1 MSLVGTDPGAGKLW
15 DSYVM
20 YESSCVPRFPYF
32 SPLEFPGNPGGPLRP
47 SSVDAVQRPG
57 DVLGPVHGVRVA
69 ANGRDSGERG
79 GAEDAGDGVRRRR
92 AQQAE

>member
-1 MSLVGTDPGAGKLW
+1 
-15 DSYVM
+15 M

-32 SPLEFPGNPGGPLRP
+32 SPLEFPGNPGRPLRP
-47 SSVDAVQRPG
+47 SSIDAVQRPG

-79 GAEDAGDGVRRRR
+79 GAEDALICVSVLLTVCCLLRKW
-92 AQQAE
+92 